1 MNFLTATQSTWFL
14 IGWIAKLLGFIM
26 NAIYEFMYWIG
37 TTIFHTENMPSIGV
51 AIILFT
57 IVIKAL
63 MIPLSI
69 SQQKFSK
76 LQSVMSPE
84 IQAIQNKYK
93 GKTDNASVMAQQEE
107 TKDVYAKY
115 GTSATGGCLQMLIQ
129 MPILFA
135 LYQVIYKLPGY
146 IGRLKALY
154 DAPASVLETISGWN
168 TNEQLIQLATSN
180 QVQKAAEV
188 FAGDNAHNYIIDMMY
203 NFSQTEWQ
211 SFLGIFNNGQLTSAY
226 ESVKGAINQANSFLG
241 FDLADTPFAQMFN
254 GPWWIVFIPILS
266 GVLQWVS
273 TRIMSGSQPQNTS
286 NDQNGLGASMK
297 AMNYM
302 FPLMSVVFCFMFSAG
317 LGIYWVASSGV
328 QVLVQLFVNNYIN
341 KVDIN
346 EMVEQ
351 NIAKA
356 NAKRAKKGLPPKKY
370 TSYATTIQSIEQ
382 AKANEEA
389 LKASLKEKAEASTA
403 YYESRRT
410 AKKGSLAEKAGMVQA
425 YEDRIKEQ
433 KSGKRN

>member
-1 MNFLTATQSTWFL
+1 MIFLTATQSTWFL
-14 IGWIAKLLGFIM
+14 IGWIAKGLGYIM
-26 NAIYEFMYWIG
+26 NAIYDFMYWFS
-37 TTIFHTENMPSIGV
+37 TTVFHSTDMPSIGI
-51 AIILFT
+51 AIILCT

-63 MIPLSI
+63 MIPLTI
-69 SQQKFSK
+69 KQQKFSK

-93 GKTDNASVMAQQEE
+93 GKKDNASLMAQQEE
-107 TKDVYAKY
+107 TKTVYEKY

-146 IGRLKALY
+146 IGRIKALY
-154 DAPASVLETISGWN
+154 DGPATVLERISGWN
-168 TNEQLIQLATSN
+168 TNEALISLATSN

-203 NFSQTEWQ
+203 NFSQKEWQ
-211 SFLGIFNNGQLTSAY
+211 SFLDIFNNGQLTSAY
-226 ESVKGAINQANSFLG
+226 ESAKTAINQANGFLG
-241 FDLADTPFAQMFN
+241 FDLADTPFSQMFN

-266 GVLQWVS
+266 GVLQWLS
-273 TRIMSGSQPQNTS
+273 TRVMSSTQPTGTD
-286 NDQNGLGASMK
+286 DQNSMAASMK
-297 AMNYM
+297 TMNYM

-356 NAKRAKKGLPPKKY
+356 NEKRARKGLPPKKY
-370 TSYATTIQSIEQ
+370 TSYATSIQSIEQ

-389 LKASLKEKAEASTA
+389 LKTTLKEQADVSTA
-403 YYESRRT
+403 YYEAHTT

-425 YEDRIKEQ
+425 YEDRMKEQ

>member
-1 MNFLTATQSTWFL
+1 MTFLTATQSTWFL
-14 IGWIAKLLGFIM
+14 IGWIAKGLGFVM
-26 NAIYEFMYWIG
+26 NAIYEFMYWVG
-37 TTIFHTENMPSIGV
+37 NTVFHSGNMPSIGI

-63 MIPLSI
+63 LIPLTI
-69 SQQKFSK
+69 KQQKFSK

-93 GKTDNASVMAQQEE
+93 GKTDNASMMAQQEE
-107 TKDVYAKY
+107 TKEVYAKY

-146 IGRLKALY
+146 IGRLKGLY
-154 DAPASVLETISGWN
+154 DAPASALEAIEGWN
-168 TNEQLIQLATSN
+168 TNEQLIALATSN

-188 FAGDNAHNYIIDMMY
+188 FAGENAHNYIIDMMY
-203 NFSQTEWQ
+203 NFSQKEWQ
-211 SFLGIFNNGQLTSAY
+211 TLQGIFNNSQLASSY
-226 ESVKGAINQANSFLG
+226 ETVRSSINQANSFLG
-241 FDLADTPFAQMFN
+241 FDLADTPFNQMFQ
-254 GPWWIVFIPILS
+254 GPWWIVLIPILS
-266 GVLQWVS
+266 GVLQWLS
-273 TRIMSGSQPQNTS
+273 TRVMSTQQSSAVDQS
-286 NDQNGLGASMK
+286 NSMAASMK
-297 AMNYM
+297 TMNYI

-317 LGIYWVASSGV
+317 LGIYWVASAGV
-328 QVLVQLFVNNYIN
+328 QVIVQLIVNNYIN

-351 NIAKA
+351 NIAKI
-356 NAKRAKKGLPPKKY
+356 NEKRAKKGLPPKKIN
-370 TSYATTIQSIEQ
+370 SFATTVQSIEQ
-382 AKANEEA
+382 SKANEEA
-389 LKASLKEKAEASTA
+389 LKVSLKEKADASTA
-403 YYESRRT
+403 YYETHTT

-425 YEDRIKEQ
+425 YEERMKEQ